1 MFYVEHLAKDGI
13 KTIHNAATEQEA
25 ERLAEELRTEDT
37 VAIRISVTEQ
47 ETERPVP
54 YIGVNHHGG
63 HRHGKFDKYAL
74 LMHAHV
80 TMRRILGGPKGSGI
94 DSDQ

>member
-1 MFYVEHLAKDGI
+1 MFYVEHLGKDGI

-25 ERLAEELRTEDT
+25 ERLAEQLRTEDT
-37 VAIRISVTEQ
+37 EAIRISATEQ

-63 HRHGKFDKYAL
+63 HQHHKFDKYAL
-74 LMHAHV
+74 LMQAHV
-80 TMRRILGGPKGSGI
+80 TRILGGPKGSGI